1 MPGAPRPSGPATR
14 SVWPSRSGTVPA
26 ARCRPS
32 RCGPPWRGRSTRPG
46 GAACRPD
53 GSESSRR
60 RYVAVAV
67 TVRLRVPAALAAQV
81 EQAATAALVEL
92 LHPTDGGPDGRG
104 WPFGRRLWESDVLRT
119 LDGVDGIDRVDG
131 VELTRLDGR
140 PLDAMPADGLVSAAA
155 GDVDVQIEPVVEP

>member
-1 MPGAPRPSGPATR
+1 MPGAPRPE
-14 SVWPSRSGTVPA
+14 
-26 ARCRPS
+26 
-32 RCGPPWRGRSTRPG
+32 RPG
-46 GAACRPD
+46 DPIRVAIALRDGTRRPVPSLALRAAVARTLHSAGWGGLPT
-53 GSESSRR
+53 RR
-60 RYVAVAV
+60 LRVEPPTYVDVAV

-104 WPFGRRLWESDVLRT
+104 WPFGRRLWESDVLRA

-155 GDVDVQIEPVVEP
+155 GDVDVQVEPVDEP